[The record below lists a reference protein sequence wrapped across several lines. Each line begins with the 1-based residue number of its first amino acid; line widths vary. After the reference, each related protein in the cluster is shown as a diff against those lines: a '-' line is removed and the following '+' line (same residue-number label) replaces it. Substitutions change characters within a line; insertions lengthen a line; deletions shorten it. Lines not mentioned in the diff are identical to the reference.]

1 MLVEDENLAATIG
14 IAACGAIIVFAII
27 VAVCRRMRNK
37 SSKALPEKS
46 LKEEN
51 NKPHEEV
58 EEGSLVSGSNR
69 SSGGKHTRPNVGKSS
84 SFSTPAYSTGTL
96 STEER
101 ERLLAHANNEL
112 YLQKEGSMIAG
123 SGSGM
128 TSPYIPVGGQG
139 YMNWPVQHGQLVQPV
154 QMVHHHHPQH
164 PQHQQQHLQQSPIAI
179 QQLPQPALNYMIQQ
193 TQLNHHNN
201 HPHNRQI
208 PVGYERSLAGSYDYA
223 TSGTEG

>member
-1 MLVEDENLAATIG
+1 MIEDENLAATIG
-14 IAACGAIIVFAII
+14 IAACGSIIVFAVI

-37 SSKALPEKS
+37 SSKSLSEKS
-46 LKEEN
+46 SKEGN

-69 SSGGKHTRPNVGKSS
+69 SSGGKHTRPSVGKSS

-96 STEER
+96 SAEER
-101 ERLLAHANNEL
+101 ERLLATANNEL

-123 SGSGM
+123 SGGGI
-128 TSPYIPVGGQG
+128 TSPYIPAGHGF
-139 YMNWPVQHGQLVQPV
+139 MNWPVQHGQLVQPV

-164 PQHQQQHLQQSPIAI
+164 QQHPQQHLQQSPIAI

-193 TQLNHHNN
+193 TQLSHHNN
-201 HPHNRQI
+201 QHHHPHNR
-208 PVGYERSLAGSYDYA
+208 PAYERSLVGSYDYA